1 MTEKRTLVVTGGA
14 RGIGRACAEYAL
26 TKGYRV
32 AIVDLLYELALEWTR
47 EYEDVLCVKAD
58 LTDKE
63 SVNSAVKTIVSHFG
77 RIDALYNI
85 AGWMAPGR
93 PPIEDFPVEHWTKMM
108 NINVTG
114 TFLASQAVGKE
125 MIREGHGGAI
135 VSIGSI
141 SAVEPLPGGGA
152 YCPSKA
158 AVQMLSRQLALE
170 WGQYGIR
177 SNVVNPGQ
185 ILTDMNRS
193 FFQNPEIAAAR
204 KEATALKRIGTVED
218 VAKVCFFLISDE
230 SNYITGESILVDGG
244 ITLGALKVL
253 GRS

>member
-1 MTEKRTLVVTGGA
+1 MDKKVLVVTGGA
-14 RGIGRACAEYAL
+14 RGIGKACAEHAL
-26 TKGYRV
+26 KNGYRI
-32 AIVDLLYELALEWTR
+32 AIIDILYEQALAWT
-47 EYEDVLCVKAD
+47 EGIEDAFCVKAD
-58 LTDKE
+58 LTNKE
-63 SVNSAVKTIVSHFG
+63 EVSQAVSQIVAHYG

-93 PPIEDFPVEHWTKMM
+93 TPVEDFPVEHWTKMM

-141 SAVEPLPGGGA
+141 SALNPLPGGGA

-158 AVQMLSRQLALE
+158 AVQMLSKQLALE
-170 WGQYGIR
+170 WGAYGIR

-185 ILTDMNRS
+185 ILTDMNRE
-193 FFQNPEIAAAR
+193 FFKNEEIAAAR
-204 KEATALKRIGTVED
+204 KEATALKRIGTMED
-218 VAKVCFFLISDE
+218 VAKACLFLISDE
-230 SNYITGESILVDGG
+230 ANYITGESLLVDGG